1 MIRCLQIQEIEIN
14 VDEQEEHGEK
24 KSAKEAL
31 MMWCQRNTRGYREV
45 HVRVC
50 ATFIMMSH
58 SVDNIF
64 FSWNRISLHHGEMEW
79 LSTHCCTTRIPT
91 V

>member
-1 MIRCLQIQEIEIN
+1 MMAESLSICYNYIRESKVFFFIQIQEIIIN

-45 HVRVC
+45 HIRVNSI
-50 ATFIMMSH
+50 TNFI
-58 SVDNIF
+58 
-64 FSWNRISLHHGEMEW
+64 
-79 LSTHCCTTRIPT
+79 STGFL
-91 V
+91 